1 LTLEQARSDIDSIDE
16 QIMSLLEKRFKLV
29 LGMKAFKTTLSDEKR
44 ENLILSKTSSKYI
57 QNIYKEIF
65 RNSKKL
71 LVEQG
76 FSKSE

>member
-1 LTLEQARSDIDSIDE
+1 MTLEQARSDIDSIDE